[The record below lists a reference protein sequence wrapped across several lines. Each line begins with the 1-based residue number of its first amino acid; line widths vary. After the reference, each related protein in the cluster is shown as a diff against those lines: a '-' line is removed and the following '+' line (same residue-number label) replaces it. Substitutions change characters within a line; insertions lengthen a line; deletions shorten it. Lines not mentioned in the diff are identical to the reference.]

1 MPAVRA
7 WLVAEGLYDAAL
19 DSLRLP
25 CNAGFDDFGIH
36 AVVDGVL
43 VSFRPFFF
51 AADSGLH
58 QRNVALRAADGFDAL
73 LEATAR
79 STALWQ
85 DDLQSLFE
93 QAKDRFPDVVWEL
106 TDDDEGQGTAD
117 EVWGHKGE

>member
-1 MPAVRA
+1 MASPSTSTSTPASNSSGA
-7 WLVAEGLYDAAL
+7 TAAT
-19 DSLRLP
+19 P
-25 CNAGFDDFGIH
+25 
-36 AVVDGVL
+36 
-43 VSFRPFFF
+43 P
-51 AADSGLH
+51 
-58 QRNVALRAADGFDAL
+58 AL